1 MTFSK
6 ENLENIMASCI
17 AMATLDGE
25 ITEDE
30 IHPVVAFVESNWT
43 SDYGD
48 INDFSAKA
56 RDGAEDILKSSSLTE
71 SIGEIADSLSNSLD
85 AEQKESVLKLL
96 SVVLHADDEG
106 HDLEHGMYNIFVQRF
121 HG

>member
-1 MTFSK
+1 VTFSK
-6 ENLENIMASCI
+6 ENLEKIMASCI

-30 IHPVVAFVESNWT
+30 IHPVVAFVENNWK

-48 INDFSAKA
+48 INDFSVKA

-71 SIGEIADSLSNSLD
+71 SIGEIADSLSSSLD
-85 AEQKESVLKLL
+85 VLKLL

-106 HDLEHGMYNIFVQRF
+106 HDLEHAMYNIFTQRF
-121 HG
+121 HS

>member
-1 MTFSK
+1 VTFSK
-6 ENLENIMASCI
+6 ENLEKIMASCI

-30 IHPVVAFVESNWT
+30 IHPVVAFVENNWK

-48 INDFSAKA
+48 INDFSVKA

-71 SIGEIADSLSNSLD
+71 SIGEIADSLSSSLD

-106 HDLEHGMYNIFVQRF
+106 HDLEHAMYNIFTQRF
-121 HG
+121 HS

>member
-1 MTFSK
+1 VTFSK
-6 ENLENIMASCI
+6 EDLEKIMASCI

-30 IHPVVAFVESNWT
+30 IHPVVAFIESNWT

-48 INDFSAKA
+48 INQFSAKA
-56 RDGAEDILKSSSLTE
+56 RDGAETILKSSSLTG
-71 SIGEIADSLSNSLD
+71 SIGEIADSLSRSLD
-85 AEQKESVLKLL
+85 EQQKESVLKLL
-96 SVVLHADDEG
+96 AVVLHADDEG
-106 HDLEHGMYNIFVQRF
+106 HDLEHGMYNIFIQRF

>member
-1 MTFSK
+1 MTFGK
-6 ENLENIMASCI
+6 EDLEKIMASCI

-30 IHPVVAFVESNWT
+30 IHPVVEFVESNWN

-48 INDFSAKA
+48 INSLSAKA
-56 RDGAEDILKSSSLTE
+56 QEGAGKILNASSLTE
-71 SIGEIADSLSNSLD
+71 SITEIAGSLSRSLD
-85 AEQKESVLKLL
+85 EQQKESVLKLL
-96 SVVLHADDEG
+96 AVVLHADDEG
-106 HDLEHGMYNIFVQRF
+106 HDLEHGMYNIFVHLF

>member
-6 ENLENIMASCI
+6 ENLERIMSSCI